1 MNDHLIFQSNDHD
14 SPHKTYT
21 LSPGV
26 TKLSLLIIFLLSFS
40 LSSQLTYDKFTYSE
54 DVSFSVIEGVK
65 DKDYGVY
72 GNYVVLWPDE
82 ILYINWIFTR
92 ADSFEKTLSGERGLS
107 TNLYGYFISGIYT
120 ITGFNWKILFV
131 IGVFNFILFFYSCL
145 KLLNYFCKDRPILI
159 IVAMAL
165 IALSPTVIN
174 LSSGFMRDLLLI
186 AVVNFS
192 LLSILNRKMFYFF
205 LCLLLMFFIRNFMVV
220 ALVPLFLYFYFYYH
234 RTIFRFNKSTFLLMI
249 SIIISLFMYISLN
262 SIGAVNKSPFEILL
276 RFTELIT
283 GLNLVVLNFYEVGL
297 THGAASVEILAHVYQ
312 FFIVICF
319 YAYIIKRKLKVNS
332 LLIPIFGTCLLLAIL
347 YGSFLGFFVAR
358 TKLIILWLLI
368 FFFAFSENRKLQ
380 HNAN

>member
-120 ITGFNWKILFV
+120 ITGFN
-131 IGVFNFILFFYSCL
+131 
-145 KLLNYFCKDRPILI
+145 
-159 IVAMAL
+159 
-165 IALSPTVIN
+165 
-174 LSSGFMRDLLLI
+174 
-186 AVVNFS
+186 
-192 LLSILNRKMFYFF
+192 
-205 LCLLLMFFIRNFMVV
+205 
-220 ALVPLFLYFYFYYH
+220 
-234 RTIFRFNKSTFLLMI
+234 
-249 SIIISLFMYISLN
+249 
-262 SIGAVNKSPFEILL
+262 
-276 RFTELIT
+276 
-283 GLNLVVLNFYEVGL
+283 
-297 THGAASVEILAHVYQ
+297 
-312 FFIVICF
+312 
-319 YAYIIKRKLKVNS
+319 
-332 LLIPIFGTCLLLAIL
+332 
-347 YGSFLGFFVAR
+347 
-358 TKLIILWLLI
+358 
-368 FFFAFSENRKLQ
+368 
-380 HNAN
+380 